1 MNQRKEDSGKQEF
14 PGFYCPCPQNIST
27 LTVFVS
33 IFSHSS
39 CFFEERQE
47 AIWSRLETIS
57 SFMGHQADTYK
68 NKGYVT
74 LIKRTGVQKTPRDR
88 TLKQDLL
95 YQDENI

>member
-14 PGFYCPCPQNIST
+14 PGFYCPCPQNISI
-27 LTVFVS
+27 LQCLSPFLVTVAVS
-33 IFSHSS
+33 LKKD
-39 CFFEERQE
+39 RGD
-47 AIWSRLETIS
+47 LESPRIIG

-74 LIKRTGVQKTPRDR
+74 LIKKTGVQDTPRYR